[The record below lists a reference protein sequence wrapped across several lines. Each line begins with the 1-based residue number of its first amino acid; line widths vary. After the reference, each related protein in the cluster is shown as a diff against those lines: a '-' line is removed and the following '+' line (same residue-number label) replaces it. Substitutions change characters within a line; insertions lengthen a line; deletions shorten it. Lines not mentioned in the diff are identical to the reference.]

1 MAAGGCRGR
10 AVAIL
15 DGCRDLTRLHFQFAL
30 DAAHY
35 FRDGLIFRLAASF
48 LRVEPN
54 LRCPRLDANLNLEKR
69 GLKISR
75 GGLTVDL
82 CMYGRVRASYLTGWQ
97 FLEHCTIPRVVFRH
111 L

>member
-1 MAAGGCRGR
+1 MPHIRPDLQARGK
-10 AVAIL
+10 L
-15 DGCRDLTRLHFQFAL
+15 PPG
-30 DAAHY
+30 
-35 FRDGLIFRLAASF
+35 
-48 LRVEPN
+48 EPN

-75 GGLTVDL
+75 GGLIVDL

-97 FLEHCTIPRVVFRH
+97 FLERCTIPRVVFRH